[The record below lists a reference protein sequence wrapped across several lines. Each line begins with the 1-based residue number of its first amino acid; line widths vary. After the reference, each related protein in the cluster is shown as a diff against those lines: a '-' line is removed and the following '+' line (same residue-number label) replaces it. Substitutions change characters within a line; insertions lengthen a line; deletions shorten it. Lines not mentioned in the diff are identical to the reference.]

1 MMGKTILILLGIY
14 SLILFI
20 RYILTYIYYRKEV
33 KDRDEL
39 ETYNKL
45 SLKDLTIFQPI
56 LSGDRYLQEKLTY
69 IYNNS
74 QDTEVIWAIDE
85 DDHEAER
92 IVNEIIGKNPKEN
105 LIIMK
110 CKKSSFHENPKVY
123 KIIQSQNLWRKY
135 TVILDDDTSIDIEN
149 LKNII

>member
-45 SLKDLTIFQPI
+45 SLKI
-56 LSGDRYLQEKLTY
+56 
-69 IYNNS
+69 
-74 QDTEVIWAIDE
+74 
-85 DDHEAER
+85 
-92 IVNEIIGKNPKEN
+92 
-105 LIIMK
+105 
-110 CKKSSFHENPKVY
+110 
-123 KIIQSQNLWRKY
+123 
-135 TVILDDDTSIDIEN
+135 
-149 LKNII
+149 

>member
-69 IYNNS
+69 IY
-74 QDTEVIWAIDE
+74 
-85 DDHEAER
+85 
-92 IVNEIIGKNPKEN
+92 III
-105 LIIMK
+105 L
-110 CKKSSFHENPKVY
+110 
-123 KIIQSQNLWRKY
+123 KIQR
-135 TVILDDDTSIDIEN
+135 
-149 LKNII
+149 